1 MSSLLYSFGRLA
13 HRRWRVVLL
22 VWVLVLGGTGT
33 AALTLSQG
41 TSDAF
46 SIPGT
51 ESQEALDRLN
61 ATFPQVSGA
70 SVQLVAVA
78 EDGDVEAPGVLA
90 SVEQVVR
97 QMEGVQDVSAVLT
110 PLVEDGTLGE
120 DAQVS
125 DDGDTLLINAQ
136 LDVGGDEVTEQLR
149 DEVSGIVAGAST
161 ADVTW
166 TAGGDAYAVQ
176 TVALSV
182 TELVGLAVAAVVL
195 TLTLGSLLAAGMPI
209 AVALVG
215 VAVAM
220 ALVFASTVV
229 VELSSTAPLLAVMI
243 GIAVGIDYSL
253 FVLARHRDQL
263 GEGLDPEESAG
274 RAVATAGSAVVFA
287 GLTVMIALAGLSV
300 ARIPF
305 LTVMG
310 VAAALAVAVAVL
322 VALSLLPAFMG
333 MAGGRLTPRPRG
345 SRRRSRRSARAAED
359 AGSRHDEVVPGKG
372 SPHVRPAVTSTG
384 GPARRWLGL
393 LAWRPLVTV
402 VVLTAGLL
410 VAALPALDLR
420 LALPDA
426 GTAAQGTPSRATYD
440 LLRDEFGAGF
450 NGPLIVTGDIV
461 ASTDPLG
468 LVDSVAE
475 EIRALDGV
483 AAVPLA
489 TPNEGADTMIV
500 QVVPEGAPASDETRQ
515 LVQDIRDLR
524 EPLQDELGVEISV
537 TGATA
542 VAIDI
547 SDLLLRALL
556 PFVLL
561 VVGLSLVLLAM
572 VFRSVWVPVTAALGY
587 LLSIGAALGAVVA
600 VYQWG
605 WLEGPL
611 HTVALGPVIS
621 FMPILL
627 LGILFGLAMDYQV
640 FLVSRM
646 REHRVHGEEAR
657 VAVRTG
663 FASAAKVVAAA
674 AVIMF
679 AVFAAF
685 VPEGDATLQPIA
697 LGLAVGVFVDAFVV
711 RMTLIP
717 AVMMLLG
724 ERAWWL
730 PAWLDRLLPTFDVEG
745 EGLTRQ
751 LALADWPAPDA
762 GPGVYLGDLEVHH
775 DDRGTDRRLL
785 GPVSAVVPPGHL
797 LLVHGGDRTA
807 RTALA
812 MVVAGRTA
820 PTHGAV
826 KVAGAVLPQQ
836 AGSARRAVALVR
848 AVEEPSLEAAV
859 AAALDVPRPPLV
871 LVVENLDR
879 TGSPEERQAALD
891 VLLEACL
898 SRGTTAVVTVADHEA
913 DVLVLPLDVPVVR
926 LDLAARTDQTWDD
939 PGYRDDVLDEPQL
952 DQPQPVGGHRA

>member
-22 VWVLVLGGTGT
+22 VWLLVLGGAGT
-33 AALTLSQG
+33 AALTLNQG
-41 TSDAF
+41 TSNSF

-51 ESQEALDRLN
+51 ESQEALDRLG

-70 SVQLVAVA
+70 SVQLVARA
-78 EDGDVEAPGVLA
+78 EGGLDDPAVLG
-90 SVEQVVR
+90 SVEQVVE
-97 QMEGVQDVSAVLT
+97 QVEAIDDVAAVLS
-110 PLVEDGTLGE
+110 PLTADGTLGE

-125 DDGDTLLINAQ
+125 DDGDTLLITAQ
-136 LDVGGDEVTEQLR
+136 LDVSQDGVTDQLR
-149 DEVSGIVAGAST
+149 DELSSVVADASGPEVSWV
-161 ADVTW
+161 
-166 TAGGDAYAVQ
+166 AGGDAFAAQ
-176 TVALSV
+176 TVALSWV
-182 TELVGLAVAAVVL
+182 ELIGLAVAAVVL

-209 AVALVG
+209 VVALVG
-215 VAVAM
+215 VGVAM

-229 VELSSTAPLLAVMI
+229 VELSATAPLLAVMI

-263 GEGLDPEESAG
+263 GEGMDPEESTG

-300 ARIPF
+300 AQIPF

-310 VAAALAVAVAVL
+310 VAAALAVAVAVM
-322 VALSLLPAFMG
+322 VALTLLPGFMG
-333 MAGGRLTPRPRG
+333 MAGSRLTPRPRG
-345 SRRRSRRSARAAED
+345 SRRGRRSGPSADGQDQQAQ
-359 AGSRHDEVVPGKG
+359 AGHD
-372 SPHVRPAVTSTG
+372 HVAPRTG
-384 GPARRWLGL
+384 GPAGRWL
-393 LAWRPLVTV
+393 AVVTWRPLVTV

-426 GTAAQGTPSRATYD
+426 GTAAADTPARTTYD
-440 LLRDEFGAGF
+440 LLSDEFGAGF

-468 LVDSVAE
+468 LVADVQE
-475 EIRALDGV
+475 RIEALDGV

-500 QVVPEGAPASDETRQ
+500 QVVPEGGPASDETRR

-524 EPLQDELGVEISV
+524 EPISDELGVDIAV

-572 VFRSVWVPVTAALGY
+572 VFRSIWVPVTAAVGY

-646 REHRVHGEEAR
+646 REHWVHGEDAR
-657 VAVRTG
+657 DAVRTG
-663 FASAAKVVAAA
+663 FTSAAKVVAAA

-717 AVMMLLG
+717 AVMTLLG

-730 PAWLDRLLPTFDVEG
+730 PAWLDRLLPSFDVEG
-745 EGLTRQ
+745 EGLTHQ
-751 LALADWPAPDA
+751 LSLADWPEPDA
-762 GPGVYLGDLEVHH
+762 GPGVYLGELEVH
-775 DDRGTDRRLL
+775 DVDRTGDRLLL
-785 GPVSAVVPPGHL
+785 GPVSALAAPGTL
-797 LLVHGGDRTA
+797 LLASGGDRAA
-807 RTALA
+807 RTTLA
-812 MVVAGRTA
+812 MVVAGRTP
-820 PTHGAV
+820 PTYGAV
-826 KVAGAVLPQQ
+826 KVAGVVLPQQ
-836 AGSARRAVALVR
+836 SATARRSVALVR
-848 AVEEPSLEAAV
+848 AVEEADLEVAV
-859 AAALDVPRPPLV
+859 TLASSGPRPPV
-871 LVVENLDR
+871 VVVVENLEQA
-879 TGSPEERQAALD
+879 GSPEVRQAVLD
-891 VLLEACL
+891 RLAEACL
-898 SRGTTAVVTVADHEA
+898 TRGTTAVVTVASYESDG
-913 DVLVLPLDVPVVR
+913 LVLPVDVPVTH
-926 LDLAARTDQTWDD
+926 LDLSPVVD
-939 PGYRDDVLDEPQL
+939 DEPPADVRPDDAQL
-952 DQPQPVGGHRA
+952 ETVGGPRS

>member
-22 VWVLVLGGTGT
+22 VWLLVLGGAGT
-33 AALTLSQG
+33 AALTLNQG
-41 TSDAF
+41 TSNAF

-51 ESQEALDRLN
+51 ESQEALDRLG

-70 SVQLVAVA
+70 SVQLVARA
-78 EDGDVEAPGVLA
+78 EGGLDDEAVLR
-90 SVEQVVR
+90 SVEQVVE
-97 QMEGVQDVSAVLT
+97 QVEAVDAVAAVLS
-110 PLVEDGTLGE
+110 PLTADGTLSE

-125 DDGDTLLINAQ
+125 DDRDTLLLTAQ
-136 LDVGGDEVTEQLR
+136 LDVNQDGVTDQLR
-149 DEVSGIVAGAST
+149 DELSAVVADASGPE
-161 ADVTW
+161 VTW
-166 TAGGDAYAVQ
+166 VAGGDAFAAQ
-176 TVALSV
+176 TVALSWV
-182 TELVGLAVAAVVL
+182 ELVGLAVAAVVL

-209 AVALVG
+209 VVALVG
-215 VAVAM
+215 VGVAM

-229 VELSSTAPLLAVMI
+229 IELSSTAPLLAVMI

-263 GEGLDPEESAG
+263 GEGMDPEESTG

-300 ARIPF
+300 AQIPF

-310 VAAALAVAVAVL
+310 VSAALAVAVAVM
-322 VALSLLPAFMG
+322 VALTLLPGFMG
-333 MAGGRLTPRPRG
+333 MAGHRLTPRPRG
-345 SRRRSRRSARAAED
+345 SRRGRRPGPAADAEAPDHPGRDHAVRRA
-359 AGSRHDEVVPGKG
+359 
-372 SPHVRPAVTSTG
+372 G
-384 GPARRWLGL
+384 GPAGRWL
-393 LAWRPLVTV
+393 AVVTWRPLVTV

-426 GTAAQGTPSRATYD
+426 GTAAADTPARTTYD
-440 LLRDEFGAGF
+440 LLSDEFGAGF

-468 LVDSVAE
+468 LVADVQE
-475 EIRALDGV
+475 RIEALDGV

-500 QVVPEGAPASDETRQ
+500 QVVPEGAPASDETRR

-524 EPLQDELGVEISV
+524 EPLADELGVEIAV

-547 SDLLLRALL
+547 SDRLLRALL

-572 VFRSVWVPVTAALGY
+572 VFRSIWVPVTAAVGY

-646 REHRVHGEEAR
+646 REHWVHGEDAR
-657 VAVRTG
+657 DAVRTG
-663 FASAAKVVAAA
+663 FTSAAKVVAAA

-717 AVMMLLG
+717 AVMTLLG

-730 PAWLDRLLPTFDVEG
+730 PAWLDRRLPSFDVEG
-745 EGLTRQ
+745 EGLTHQ
-751 LALADWPAPDA
+751 LSLADWPEPGA
-762 GPGVYLGDLEVHH
+762 GPGVYLGEVEVR
-775 DDRGTDRRLL
+775 DVDRTGDRTLL
-785 GPVSAVVPPGHL
+785 GPVSALAAPGSL
-797 LLVHGGDRTA
+797 LLAVGGDRAA
-807 RTALA
+807 RTTLA
-812 MVVAGRTA
+812 MVVAGRTP
-820 PTHGAV
+820 PTYGAV

-836 AGSARRAVALVR
+836 AASARRAVALVR
-848 AVEEPSLEAAV
+848 AVEEDDLEVAV
-859 AAALDVPRPPLV
+859 TVAVSGPRPPV
-871 LVVENLDR
+871 VVVVENLEQA
-879 TGSPEERQAALD
+879 GSPEVRQAVLD
-891 VLLEACL
+891 RLAEACL
-898 SRGTTAVVTVADHEA
+898 TRGTTAVVTVASYEA
-913 DVLVLPLDVPVVR
+913 DGLALPVDVPVTY
-926 LDLAARTDQTWDD
+926 LDLSPLVDD
-939 PGYRDDVLDEPQL
+939 APSDDVLADDARLQT
-952 DQPQPVGGHRA
+952 VGGPRS

>member
-13 HRRWRVVLL
+13 HRRWRAVLL
-22 VWVLVLGGTGT
+22 VWLLVLIGAGT
-33 AALTLSQG
+33 AALTLNQG
-41 TSDAF
+41 TSDSF

-51 ESQEALDRLN
+51 ESQEALDRLD
-61 ATFPQVSGA
+61 ATFPQVAGS
-70 SVQLVAVA
+70 SVQLVARA
-78 EDGDVEAPGVLA
+78 EGGLDDEAVLA
-90 SVEQVVR
+90 SVADVVAQV
-97 QMEGVQDVSAVLT
+97 EDLDEVSAVLS
-110 PLVEDGTLGE
+110 PLGSDGGLGP

-125 DDGDTLLINAQ
+125 DDGDTLLVNAQ
-136 LDVGGDEVTEQLR
+136 LDVGRDDVTEQLR
-149 DEVSGIVAGAST
+149 DEVSAIVADASD

-166 TAGGDAYAVQ
+166 VAGGDAFAVQ
-176 TVALSV
+176 TVALSWV
-182 TELVGLAVAAVVL
+182 ELVGLAVAAVVL

-209 AVALVG
+209 VVALVG
-215 VAVAM
+215 VGVAM
-220 ALVFASTVV
+220 AVVFASTVV

-263 GEGLDPEESAG
+263 GEGMDPEESTG
-274 RAVATAGSAVVFA
+274 RSVATAGSAVVFA

-300 ARIPF
+300 AGIPF

-310 VAAALAVAVAVL
+310 ISAALAVAVAVL
-322 VALSLLPAFMG
+322 VALTLLPGFMG
-333 MAGGRLTPRPRG
+333 LAGHRLAPRA
-345 SRRRSRRSARAAED
+345 RRSRRPARTA
-359 AGSRHDEVVPGKG
+359 
-372 SPHVRPAVTSTG
+372 G
-384 GPARRWLGL
+384 GPAGRWL
-393 LAWRPLVTV
+393 AVVTWRPLVTV

-426 GTAAQGTPSRATYD
+426 GTAAADTPARTTYD
-440 LLRDEFGAGF
+440 LLSEEFGAGF

-468 LVDSVAE
+468 LVDDVAE

-489 TPNEGADTMIV
+489 TPNQGADTMIV
-500 QVVPEGAPASDETRQ
+500 QVVPEGGPASDETRQ

-524 EPLQDELGVEISV
+524 EPISDELGVDIAV

-572 VFRSVWVPVTAALGY
+572 VFRSVWVPVTAAVGY

-646 REHRVHGEEAR
+646 REHWVHGEDAR
-657 VAVRTG
+657 DAVRTG
-663 FASAAKVVAAA
+663 FTSAAKVVAAA

-717 AVMMLLG
+717 AVMTLLG

-730 PAWLDRLLPTFDVEG
+730 PAWLDRLLPSFDVEG

-751 LALADWPAPDA
+751 LALADWPVPDA
-762 GPGVYLGDLEVHH
+762 GPGVYLGEAEVAAGER
-775 DDRGTDRRLL
+775 DALRTGQALLL
-785 GPVSAVVPPGHL
+785 GPVSVVAPPGHL
-797 LLVHGGDRTA
+797 VLAEGGDRTA

-812 MVVAGRTA
+812 MLLAGRTA
-820 PTHGAV
+820 PSHGAV

-836 AGSARRAVALVR
+836 AVRARRAVALVR
-848 AVEEPSLEAAV
+848 AVEEADLPGAVRRAV
-859 AAALDVPRPPLV
+859 AGPRPATV
-871 LVVENLDR
+871 VVVENLERAD
-879 TGSPEERQAALD
+879 SPEVRQEVLD
-891 VLLEACL
+891 LLAQDCL
-898 SRGTTAVVTVADHEA
+898 TRGVTAVLTVASHEGRS
-913 DVLVLPLDVPVVR
+913 LVLPVDVPVVH
-926 LDLAARTDQTWDD
+926 LDLDAVAPSQDAWVTDQDPAPGPDPAGPVDD
-939 PGYRDDVLDEPQL
+939 HAYAQT
-952 DQPQPVGGHRA
+952 VGGPRS

>member
-22 VWVLVLGGTGT
+22 VWLLVLGGAGT

-41 TSDAF
+41 TSDSF

-51 ESQEALDRLN
+51 ESQEALDRLG

-78 EDGDVEAPGVLA
+78 EGGDLDADAVRA
-90 SVEQVVR
+90 SVEQVVA
-97 QMEGVQDVSAVLT
+97 QVQDIDDVAGVLS
-110 PLVEDGTLGE
+110 PLAEDGTLTE

-125 DDGDTLLINAQ
+125 DDGDTLLITAQ
-136 LDVGGDEVTEQLR
+136 LDVGRDGVSEELR
-149 DEVSGIVAGAST
+149 DELST
-161 ADVTW
+161 AVADASGPDVTW
-166 TAGGDAYAVQ
+166 VAGGDAFASDS
-176 TVALSV
+176 VALSWV
-182 TELVGLAVAAVVL
+182 ELVGLAVAAVVL

-220 ALVFASTVV
+220 ALTFASTVV

-263 GEGLDPEESAG
+263 GQGLDPEESTG

-300 ARIPF
+300 AQIPF

-310 VAAALAVAVAVL
+310 VTAALAVAVAVM
-322 VALSLLPAFMG
+322 VALTLLPAFMG
-333 MAGGRLTPRPRG
+333 AAGARLTPRPRG
-345 SRRRSRRSARAAED
+345 SRRGGTGSAPTA
-359 AGSRHDEVVPGKG
+359 
-372 SPHVRPAVTSTG
+372 G

-393 LAWRPLVTV
+393 VTWRPLLTV

-426 GTAAQGTPSRATYD
+426 GVAAAGTPARTTYD
-440 LLRDEFGAGF
+440 LLSEEFGAGF

-468 LVDSVAE
+468 LVADVRAE
-475 EIRALDGV
+475 IEALDGV

-500 QVVPEGAPASDETRQ
+500 QVVPEGGPASDETRQ

-524 EPLQDELGVEISV
+524 GPIADELGVEISV

-547 SDLLLRALL
+547 SDRLLQALL

-572 VFRSVWVPVTAALGY
+572 VFRSVWVPVTAAVGY

-646 REHRVHGEEAR
+646 REHWVHGEDAR
-657 VAVRTG
+657 DAVGSG

-751 LALADWPAPDA
+751 LALADWPEPDA
-762 GPGVYLGDLEVHH
+762 GPGVYLDRVEVHRDSR
-775 DDRGTDRRLL
+775 DDRAGGGTGSVLL
-785 GPVSAVVPPGHL
+785 GPVSVLAPPGHL
-797 LLVHGGDRTA
+797 LLAHGGDRTA

-812 MVVAGRTA
+812 MLVAGRTA
-820 PTHGAV
+820 PTHGSV

-836 AGSARRAVALVR
+836 AASARRAVALVR
-848 AVEEPSLEAAV
+848 AVEETDLPGAV
-859 AAALDVPRPPLV
+859 ASVLAGPRPPAVLV
-871 LVVENLDR
+871 LENLER
-879 TGSPEERQAALD
+879 AGTPQERQAALD
-891 VLLEACL
+891 LLAEVCL
-898 SRGTTAVVTVADHEA
+898 ARGTTAVVTLADHEA
-913 DVLVLPLDVPVVR
+913 GALVLPVDLPVVR
-926 LDLAARTDQTWDD
+926 VDLSAPPYDGWDD
-939 PGYRDDVLDEPQL
+939 PGDDGSDLTRDDDSRYDPARY
-952 DQPQPVGGHRA
+952 DQPQTVGGHRA